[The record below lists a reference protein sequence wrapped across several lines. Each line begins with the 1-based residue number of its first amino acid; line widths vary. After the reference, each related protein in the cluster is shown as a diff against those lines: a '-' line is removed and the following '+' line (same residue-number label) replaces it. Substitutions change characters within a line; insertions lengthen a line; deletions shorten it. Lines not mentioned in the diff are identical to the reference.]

1 MASGGTES
9 NSSITKVYMT
19 CFSSTD
25 SSNISVKSGEYVV
38 LILALNSKVTSHLMF
53 VPYKNALDMSSHL
66 VQISHNAQD
75 KSVTVKLVGK
85 SGQKSFTAVIMEKY
99 DLIRASI
106 STSDPF
112 LVPVAIYWQISAAC
126 MSLTS
131 LPLILNEPLPR
142 HLKFL
147 SETEDTAR
155 PVTPPSAAAAAAPA
169 PPPVTPPQATPPTPA
184 PSTPSPRV
192 TKREAE
198 SPAKR
203 LNIDGVEDCPVCKS
217 ACALQTPEH
226 VAVFAKHYYRHYP
239 LATQLIP
246 VFIQTI
252 LRLKQLQNSTVTV
265 CPLDFC
271 SLPLPAEQTLA
282 RHVRRKHQFEVL
294 LLHMLMKDREFLNT
308 SLYTNLLSG
317 CQSSKVRDFI
327 KNLFHTKDGKREA
340 VKQESADMEDVTE
353 KDSEEKEEMSCEQRS
368 DVSDEIKDADASTE
382 SSEKVISAEV
392 PEAADDVLKESNP
405 ENKVENITSKDQ
417 NEVNSSVKVSEDI
430 ITKKARSPLDK
441 AKATNLMKQ
450 FFRQNY
456 EDKDCQSFLT
466 SRGEVLTVKVFEKLA
481 CFIYLMASDEEEA
494 SQLVLFALK
503 NLKTVLEEGK
513 ASSKEVLQIFQ
524 EQLNSVYNLISEF
537 KNFCEALKLSPTKC
551 NKNVLISILQSLT
564 SGVTTENRNI
574 FLKWLSSVH
583 DKVEDKLLVDH
594 GEFSNVPDTSYEVD
608 MCEVMVEYKE
618 YLLQCQDEDHV
629 KNATIIR
636 EYVIF
641 CNSRDLDPV
650 SHSDF
655 QAFIFFLRYIYSL
668 SVGLKLSM
676 KYIMGV
682 VSLVHSNFNKLLNV
696 NESIDVTDEVISKLS
711 ATEPAVLFCFSCSE
725 GFLGSQEA
733 SEHFAQNEC
742 LSVRCVICKS
752 DVDTSDLDEH
762 LHGEDCGFGPRVN
775 EATEEDNID
784 VSNISVESGTNK
796 EDEDALDGTDADME
810 SSNVDEVQEDME
822 DEVSVQEESIVITS
836 DPPEEENTKRIESEK
851 VDVTLEERVESS
863 VESKPKN
870 VPESPDKRE
879 VDKGNVEWLPA
890 SEYAPKFHL
899 NFDANIP
906 AEEETERIDCDVTLS
921 EILAHKGAPPRVKTI
936 VDHCVDKRK
945 AEADPR
951 SLEFPLSWIRYKK
964 LRMDVG
970 LSVNCKEA
978 VLPDEVEEVE
988 DEDDGKL
995 AETSECQE
1003 KLLKTKEMLGLDIV
1017 DVKSVDV
1024 QEFKREKVENK
1035 KESIEDVEKF
1045 EKTKELLGIDIIE
1058 VKSRKPEQNRDLEE
1072 PHDEIKIQRTKELLG
1087 IDIIEV
1093 KSTTLAKDINI
1104 DRTYKPMNFNIPV
1117 CDIALESQ
1125 WKDYLDPQVEF
1136 LKKKVEALN
1145 RWKNDINYYFNV
1157 ST

>member
-19 CFSSTD
+19 CFSNTD

-126 MSLTS
+126 MSLTA

-169 PPPVTPPQATPPTPA
+169 PPPVTPPQATPPIPA
-184 PSTPSPRV
+184 HTTPSPTV
-192 TKREAE
+192 TKLEAE
-198 SPAKR
+198 SPAKS
-203 LNIDGVEDCPVCKS
+203 LNVDGVEDCPVCKS
-217 ACALQTPEH
+217 AFALQTPEH

-252 LRLKQLQNSTVTV
+252 LRLKQLQNTTVTV

-271 SLPLPAEQTLA
+271 SLPLPADQTLA

-317 CQSSKVRDFI
+317 CQNSKVRDFI

-340 VKQESADMEDVTE
+340 VKQESADMEDVTD
-353 KDSEEKEEMSCEQRS
+353 KDSEEKEEICGEQRS
-368 DVSDEIKDADASTE
+368 EGSDETKDADASTE
-382 SSEKVISAEV
+382 SSEKVIGAEV
-392 PEAADDVLKESNP
+392 SEAADDVLKDDSPP

-430 ITKKARSPLDK
+430 NTKKARSPLDK

-537 KNFCEALKLSPTKC
+537 KKFCKALKLSPTKC
-551 NKNVLISILQSLT
+551 NKNVLISTLQSLT
-564 SGVTTENRNI
+564 SGATTEIRNV

-594 GEFSNVPDTSYEVD
+594 VEFSDVPDTSYEVD

-618 YLLQCQDEDHV
+618 YLLQCQEEDHV

-650 SHSDF
+650 SHTDF
-655 QAFIFFLRYIYSL
+655 PAFIFFLRYIYSL

-711 ATEPAVLFCFSCSE
+711 ATEPAVFFCFSCSE

-733 SEHFAQNEC
+733 SEHFTQTEC

-752 DVDTSDLDEH
+752 DVDSSDIDEH
-762 LHGEDCGFGPRVN
+762 LHGEDCGFGPRTSD
-775 EATEEDNID
+775 ATEEHNID
-784 VSNISVESGTNK
+784 ASNISVESGTNK
-796 EDEDALDGTDADME
+796 ENEDASDGTDADLE
-810 SSNVDEVQEDME
+810 TSNMEVQIDTEE
-822 DEVSVQEESIVITS
+822 DEVQEESIVITS
-836 DPPEEENTKRIESEK
+836 DPPEEENTERIESEK
-851 VDVTLEERVESS
+851 TDVTLEERVESPE
-863 VESKPKN
+863 ESKPRN

-879 VDKGNVEWLPA
+879 VDKGNVEFLPA
-890 SEYAPKFHL
+890 SEYAPKFQL
-899 NFDANIP
+899 NFNANIP
-906 AEEETERIDCDVTLS
+906 AEDTEKIDCDVTLS
-921 EILAHKGAPPRVKTI
+921 EILAHKGAPPRMKTI

-945 AEADPR
+945 AEADPG

-978 VLPDEVEEVE
+978 ELPAEVEEKVE
-988 DEDDGKL
+988 DEDDGIL
-995 AETSECQE
+995 AETSESQE

-1024 QEFKREKVENK
+1024 QEFKREKVENIR
-1035 KESIEDVEKF
+1035 ESVHDIDKF

-1058 VKSRKPEQNRDLEE
+1058 VKSKKQDQDRDLEK
-1072 PHDEIKIQRTKELLG
+1072 PHDEEKFQRTKELLG

-1093 KSTTLAKDINI
+1093 KSKTLAKDIDPN
-1104 DRTYKPMNFNIPV
+1104 RTYKPMNFNIPV

-1125 WKDYLDPQVEF
+1125 WRDYLDPQVEF